1 MADSFEFGDV
11 VTPDMCTDMNISTT
25 VPEEVRM
32 KFFKYLSTVQVPEIE
47 SIAHQPSTFIKV
59 T

>member
-32 KFFKYLSTVQVPEIE
+32 KFFRYLSKVQMPEIE
-47 SIAHQPSTFIKV
+47 DIAHQPSTFIKV

>member
-1 MADSFEFGDV
+1 MAESFEFGGA
-11 VTPDMCTDMNISTT
+11 VTPDMCRDMNISTT

-32 KFFKYLSTVQVPEIE
+32 KFFKYLSKMQTPEIE
-47 SIAHQPSTFIKV
+47 DIAHQPSTFIKV